1 MKPLIFGEYRRLC
14 RHPLA
19 MTLAVLFA
27 LGSLY
32 CALGSQSSASASL
45 TAVRNNIET
54 VAQGCETTLNT
65 PEQKARCLKDVPHEL
80 TVLRRYE
87 VTFTEYGRRAANGQH
102 PVAAL
107 TWTTKLATSVPG
119 LVLVVLVAAFFVA
132 GEWSRGSIV
141 ARLLYEARLGRLL
154 TAKAVAVW
162 MWMLTLV
169 AVSSAVTA
177 TVGVLHT
184 RSAFPLPSPGPLGR
198 VLVETATVLLAGAA
212 VLAGAAATAVAL
224 GALVRL
230 PLRTALVGVL
240 LLVLVLQTSGIP
252 GVGAWLPGGTLSDLV
267 GFGGVDNVW
276 DHMWISTDPST
287 APAPLRAVPTLV
299 GIALLWAL
307 LHHRSRTRDQV

>member
-1 MKPLIFGEYRRLC
+1 MRPLILGEYRRLC

-19 MTLAVLFA
+19 MTLAALFA

-45 TAVRNNIET
+45 AAVRNNIAT
-54 VAQGCETTLNT
+54 IAQGCETNLNT
-65 PEQKARCLKDVPHEL
+65 PEQKAACRKDFPYELKN
-80 TVLRRYE
+80 LRRYE
-87 VTFTEYGRRAANGQH
+87 VTFTGYGRRAAAAQH

-107 TWTTKLATSVPG
+107 AWTTKLATSLPG

-141 ARLLYEARLGRLL
+141 ARLLHEARLGRLL
-154 TAKAVAVW
+154 TAKAVALW

-169 AVSSAVTA
+169 AASSAVTA
-177 TVGVLHT
+177 TVGLLYA

-198 VLVETATVLLAGAA
+198 VLAETAAVLLAGAA
-212 VLAGAAATAVAL
+212 VLAGAAATAVVL

-240 LLVLVLQTSGIP
+240 LLVLVLQTAAIP
-252 GVGAWLPGGTLSDLV
+252 GVGAWLPGGALSDLV
-267 GFGGVDNVW
+267 GFGRVDSVW
-276 DHMWISTDPST
+276 DHVWISTDPST
-287 APAPLRAVPTLV
+287 APALLRAVPTLV
-299 GIALLWAL
+299 GIALLCAFQ
-307 LHHRSRTRDQV
+307 HRRSRTRDLV

>member
-1 MKPLIFGEYRRLC
+1 MKPLILGEYRRLC

-19 MTLAVLFA
+19 LTLAVLFA

-32 CALGSQSSASASL
+32 CALGSQSAASANL
-45 TAVRNNIET
+45 GNVRNNIDT

-65 PEQKARCLKDVPHEL
+65 PEQKAKCLKDVPYEL
-80 TVLRRYE
+80 ETLKRYE
-87 VTFTEYGRRAANGQH
+87 VSFTEYGRRAAAAQH

-141 ARLLYEARLGRLL
+141 ARLLHEARLGRLL
-154 TAKAVAVW
+154 TAKAAALW

-169 AVSSAVTA
+169 AASSAVTA
-177 TVGVLHT
+177 TVGLFYA

-212 VLAGAAATAVAL
+212 VLAGAAATAVVL
-224 GALVRL
+224 GALIRL
-230 PLRTALVGVL
+230 PLRTTVVGLLLLALVL
-240 LLVLVLQTSGIP
+240 LTSGIP
-252 GVGAWLPGGTLSDLV
+252 GVGAWLPGGALSDLV
-267 GFGGVDNVW
+267 GFGGVDSVW
-276 DHMWISTDPST
+276 DHLWRSTDPST
-287 APAPLRAVPTLV
+287 APAPLRTVPTLV
-299 GIALLWAL
+299 GIALLAAF
-307 LHHRSRTRDQV
+307 LHRRSRTRDLV

>member
-1 MKPLIFGEYRRLC
+1 MRPLILGEYRRLC

-32 CALGSQSSASASL
+32 CALGSQSSASESL
-45 TAVRNNIET
+45 ANVRHNIED

-65 PEQKARCLKDVPHEL
+65 PEQKAACLKTVPYEL
-80 TVLRRYE
+80 KTLRRYE
-87 VTFTEYGRRAANGQH
+87 ASFTANGRRAANAQH

-141 ARLLYEARLGRLL
+141 ARLLHEARLGRLL

-169 AVSSAVTA
+169 AASSAVTA
-177 TVGVLHT
+177 TVGMLYG

-212 VLAGAAATAVAL
+212 VLAGAAATSVVL
-224 GALVRL
+224 GALIRL
-230 PLRTALVGVL
+230 PLRTALAGIVL
-240 LLVLVLQTSGIP
+240 LLLVLQTSAIP
-252 GVGAWLPGGTLSDLV
+252 GVGAWLPGGALSDLV

-276 DHMWISTDPST
+276 DHLWRSTDPST
-287 APAPLRAVPTLV
+287 APALLRAVPTLV
-299 GIALLWAL
+299 GIALLCAF
-307 LHHRSRTRDQV
+307 LHHRSRTRDLV